1 MNNLIKKL
9 KDELSEGRFIHSLG
23 VAECAKELALR
34 FGCSAEQ
41 AYLAGLLH
49 DCATK
54 YPPEEMLSLAISEGL
69 CAPDATVT
77 DPTAEFHAR
86 LGAIVAKNE
95 YGIIDPEILNAIAL
109 HQIGG
114 VPMSKLDII
123 VSLADAI
130 EPSRTGERIEAI
142 RKIAKTNLIAAYLD
156 KCQFYMENILASSK
170 TIPQERIDVFNYV
183 TTLL

>member
-69 CAPDATVT
+69 CAPAATVT

-142 RKIAKTNLIAAYLD
+142 RKIAKTDLIAAYLD